1 MSTNSWS
8 DLFLAYA
15 VGERVTANDSQLVK
29 TIFSA
34 GGLCEA
40 VPERLM
46 NAVGAL
52 SGSGPAYVQ

>member
-1 MSTNSWS
+1 MVWP
-8 DLFLAYA
+8 FPLAYA